1 MTKDYRLKNLLILAG
16 IFVLAFFLR
25 FYNIGKHGLAGDEKY
40 SLFVSQ
46 FVTYEGN
53 NQKNSVRKPD
63 SPYFTPKEFWS
74 EKTTADF
81 FDAIARVDTGNGAL
95 YTYTLHFWSE
105 LVGLE
110 DGNLRLLSLIFNLL
124 TIGLIYVFVRK
135 HFNSTSLALLSA
147 FLAAISP
154 FYINYS
160 QVARN
165 YAMQFFFALLATHLL
180 LLIVQKFQQK
190 QNVILLLIYYGL
202 SVLACEMCHISTFP
216 LFFIHGIYILLYHR
230 NIKLIGYL
238 LGAMLIPL
246 VGVLAWLKSD
256 GGKWL
261 FEYVAH
267 STDVYNEMARTNP
280 DEYLS
285 VATIPN
291 IIKQIRHV
299 ISCSFISLEGLYLK
313 VFSFPNLIL
322 IGGASIITFIAY
334 AIFKEK
340 WQKRIFVVAITL
352 YLIQGWW
359 TVNSSLTSFI
369 LFINFLLCWLL
380 LFYEQTQAIN
390 ISNSK
395 NIFLLLLITLPFIF
409 LILFAFKDGNTFR
422 IIPRYVGYAYSFGII
437 ATALI
442 IRHVY
447 RMKDEIKYLF
457 YAGFVAQFVFIIQ
470 LNISIWQDNPPRYFM
485 SFTEPRA
492 ENPYKTIAEE
502 IKRNYS
508 KGDTVIYCS
517 NYVSDVKEGTDMP
530 QYSVVDAQLTN
541 FYLPKDSEI
550 IQRINR
556 AEKDKIIIKRKDYSE
571 KLIFDLKGIKFRY

>member
-1 MTKDYRLKNLLILAG
+1 MTNDYRLKNLLILAG
-16 IFVLAFFLR
+16 IIVLAFFLR
-25 FYNIGKHGLAGDEKY
+25 IHNIGKHGLAGDEKY

-74 EKTTADF
+74 EKTTTDF

-124 TIGLIYVFVRK
+124 TMGLIYIFVRK
-135 HFNSTSLALLSA
+135 HFNSTNLALLSA

-154 FYINYS
+154 FYVTYS

-180 LLIVQKFQQK
+180 LLIVEKFHRK
-190 QNVILLLIYYGL
+190 QNTTSLLMAYGF
-202 SVLACEMCHISTFP
+202 SVLACELCHISTFP
-216 LFFIHGIYILLYHR
+216 LFLIHGIYILMYHR
-230 NIKLIGYL
+230 NLRLIL
-238 LGAMLIPL
+238 QLVAAMIIPL
-246 VGVLAWLKSD
+246 VGLVAWLKSD

-285 VATIPN
+285 LATIPN

-313 VFSFPNLIL
+313 VSGIKVSLIIFGLSIFAILSTIFLKNKTLLWVSIGLLSIVSVLTSSFGP
-322 IGGASIITFIAY
+322 
-334 AIFKEK
+334 
-340 WQKRIFVVAITL
+340 
-352 YLIQGWW
+352 IQG
-359 TVNSSLTSFI
+359 FI
-369 LFINFLLCWLL
+369 FFMNLFLLWYIIRVKGNI
-380 LFYEQTQAIN
+380 FTQ
-390 ISNSK
+390 SK
-395 NIFLLLLITLPFIF
+395 NQLYSLLLLLVVLPFIF
-409 LILFAFKDGNTFR
+409 LILFALKDGNTFR

-442 IRHVY
+442 IRYVY
-447 RMKDEIKYLF
+447 HLKDEIKYLF
-457 YAGFVAQFVFIIQ
+457 YAGFIAQFIFILQ
-470 LNISIWQDNPPRYFM
+470 LNNNIWQDNPPRYFM
-485 SFTEPRA
+485 SFTEPRI
-492 ENPYKTIAEE
+492 ENPYKIIAEK
-502 IKRNYS
+502 IKQNYV

-541 FYLPKDSEI
+541 FYLPKNSDI
-550 IQRINR
+550 IQRVNPD
-556 AEKDKIIIKRKDYSE
+556 EEDKIIIKRKDNSE
-571 KLIFDLKGIKFRY
+571 KLIFDLQGIKFRY

>member
-1 MTKDYRLKNLLILAG
+1 MTNDYRLKNLLILAG
-16 IFVLAFFLR
+16 IIVLAFFLR
-25 FYNIGKHGLAGDEKY
+25 IYNIGKHGLAGDEKY

-124 TIGLIYVFVRK
+124 TIGLIYIFVRK
-135 HFNSTSLALLSA
+135 HFNSTTLALLSA

-154 FYINYS
+154 FYVNYS

-180 LLIVQKFQQK
+180 LLIVEKFHRK
-190 QNVILLLIYYGL
+190 QNTITLLLAYGF
-202 SVLACEMCHISTFP
+202 SVLACELCHISTFP
-216 LFFIHGIYILLYHR
+216 LFLIHGIYILMYHR
-230 NIKLIGYL
+230 NISLIL
-238 LGAMLIPL
+238 QLAVAMIIPL
-246 VGVLAWLKSD
+246 VGIVAWLKSD

-313 VFSFPNLIL
+313 VSGIKISLIL
-322 IGGASIITFIAY
+322 FGLSILAILSTIFINNKNILWISIGLLS
-334 AIFKEK
+334 AISF
-340 WQKRIFVVAITL
+340 FTSPFGP
-352 YLIQGWW
+352 IQGFIFFMNLFLFWYIIRAKR
-359 TVNSSLTSFI
+359 NIFFQSKNQLYSLI
-369 LFINFLLCWLL
+369 LL
-380 LFYEQTQAIN
+380 LVV
-390 ISNSK
+390 
-395 NIFLLLLITLPFIF
+395 LPFIF
-409 LILFAFKDGNTFR
+409 LILFALKDGNTFR
-422 IIPRYVGYAYSFGII
+422 IIPRYVGYVYSFGIM
-437 ATALI
+437 ATAFI
-442 IRHVY
+442 IRYVY
-447 RMKDEIKYLF
+447 RLKDEIKYLF
-457 YAGFVAQFVFIIQ
+457 YVGFIVQFIHIIQ
-470 LNISIWQDNPPRYFM
+470 LNINIWQDNPPRYFM
-485 SFTEPRA
+485 SFTEPRI

-502 IKRNYS
+502 IKRNYV

-517 NYVSDVKEGTDMP
+517 NYASDVKEGTDMP
-530 QYSVVDAQLTN
+530 KYSVVDAQLTN
-541 FYLPKDSEI
+541 FYLPKDSDI
-550 IQRINR
+550 IQRVNP
-556 AEKDKIIIKRKDYSE
+556 AEKDKIIIKKKDNSE